1 VTRVI
6 DLHAHVSTPACE
18 TLLDGPAPARL
29 DPFTLFS
36 GPETA
41 AYNAAQF
48 ASLAGRLTDP
58 AQRLADMDRSGIDVQ
73 AISAA
78 PPQFYYWTDPAL
90 GRRLARMQN
99 EHLANIA
106 RDRPDRFVA
115 LATVPLQDVEA
126 AVAELHH
133 CVHELG
139 MRGVEICT
147 NVNGLDLDAPR
158 FRPLFAAAA
167 ELGVPMLLH
176 PHGFTGGER
185 LTEYYLTN
193 VVGNPLDTTVAAARM
208 IHSGLLEEL
217 PNLALVFVHGGGYLP
232 FYSSRMDHAWARR
245 PEGRHRIPDR
255 PPSEYLRRCYV
266 DALVYDATHLDFLV
280 RQMGVDHVVVGTDY
294 PYDMGDERIVGLIRS
309 AGLSEQAADKI
320 LGGTAGA
327 LLGLEP
333 TSCERPQ
340 QTR

>member
-1 VTRVI
+1 MSRVV
-6 DLHAHVSTPACE
+6 DLHAHVATPACE
-18 TLLDGPAPARL
+18 QLLAGPAPAHL

-41 AYNAAQF
+41 SYNATQF
-48 ASLAGRLTDP
+48 ASLAGKLTDP
-58 AQRLADMDRSGIDVQ
+58 AQRIADMDRTGIDLQ

-99 EHLANIA
+99 EHLAEIA

-133 CVHELG
+133 CVGELD

-147 NVNGLDLDAPR
+147 NVNGLDLDDPR
-158 FRPLFAAAA
+158 FRPFFAAAA
-167 ELGVPMLLH
+167 ELGVPVLLH
-176 PHGFTGGER
+176 PHGFTGGAR

-193 VVGNPLDTTVAAARM
+193 VVGNPLDTTVAASRM
-208 IHSGLLEEL
+208 IHSGLLAEL
-217 PNLALVFVHGGGYLP
+217 PGLALVLVHGGGYLP
-232 FYSSRMDHAWARR
+232 FYASRMDHAWAAR

-266 DALVYDATHLDFLV
+266 DALVYDAAHLEFLV
-280 RQMGVDHVVVGTDY
+280 QQMGAGQVVVGSDY
-294 PYDMGDERIVGLIRS
+294 PYDMGDEHVVELIR
-309 AGLSEQAADKI
+309 AARLPDGAAEQI
-320 LGGTAGA
+320 LGGTAA
-327 LLGLEP
+327 RLLKLL
-333 TSCERPQ
+333 
-340 QTR
+340 